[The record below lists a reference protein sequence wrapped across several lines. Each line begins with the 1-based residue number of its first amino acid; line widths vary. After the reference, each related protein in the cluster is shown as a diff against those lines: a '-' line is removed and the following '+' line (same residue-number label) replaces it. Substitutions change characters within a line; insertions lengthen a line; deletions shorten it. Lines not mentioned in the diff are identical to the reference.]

1 MRKVIHMNI
10 LCIGDVVG
18 PASVD
23 FLCRNLWKIRK
34 EYGISFVVA
43 NGENADLGNGLME
56 ATAKTLFQS
65 GVDVITSGNHIWQ
78 KSGIYTFLD
87 DCDTLLRPANY
98 PAENPGHGDVVVE
111 VDGLRVLV
119 VNVQGLVFMEPLA
132 SPFDTVDAILAKR
145 KGQYDLSIL
154 DIHAEATSEKA
165 ALAHYFDGRIDVI
178 CGTHTHVQTADERI
192 LPGGSGFITDL
203 GMCGVQNSALGVK
216 YDPIVRRLKTG
227 MPQRF
232 ELATGDITM
241 NSVIFVY
248 NQQNKK
254 IELVKRV
261 NFS

>member
-1 MRKVIHMNI
+1 MNI

-18 PASVD
+18 PQSVD
-23 FLCRNLWKIRK
+23 FISKNLWKIRR
-34 EYGISFVVA
+34 EYNVSLTVA
-43 NGENADLGNGLME
+43 NGENADLGNGLLE
-56 ATAKTLFQS
+56 NTAKTLMQS

-78 KSGIYTFLD
+78 KSGVYTFLD
-87 DCDTLLRPANY
+87 DCPNLLRPANY
-98 PAENPGHGDVVVE
+98 PATNPGNGWVIVE
-111 VDGLRVLV
+111 AEGLSVLV
-119 VNVQGLVFMEPLA
+119 INVQGLVFMESLA
-132 SPFDTVDAILAKR
+132 SPFDTVDAILEKNEG
-145 KGQYDLSIL
+145 KYDLAIL

-192 LPGGSGFITDL
+192 LPGGSAFITDL

-216 YDPIVRRLKTG
+216 YEPIIRRMRTG

-232 ELATGDITM
+232 ELATGNITM

-248 NQQNKK
+248 NEQNSKV
-254 IELVKRV
+254 ELVKRV

>member
-1 MRKVIHMNI
+1 MNI

-18 PASVD
+18 PQSVD
-23 FLCRNLWKIRK
+23 FISKNLWKIRR
-34 EYGISFVVA
+34 EYNVSLTVA
-43 NGENADLGNGLME
+43 NGENADLGNGLLE
-56 ATAKTLFQS
+56 NTAKTLMQS

-87 DCDTLLRPANY
+87 DCPNLLRPANY
-98 PAENPGHGDVVVE
+98 PATNPGHGWVIVE
-111 VDGLRVLV
+111 AEGLSVLV
-119 VNVQGLVFMEPLA
+119 INVQGLVFMEPLA
-132 SPFDTVDAILAKR
+132 SPFDTVDAILEKNEG
-145 KGQYDLSIL
+145 KYDLAIL

-192 LPGGSGFITDL
+192 LPGGSAFITDL

-216 YDPIVRRLKTG
+216 YEPIIRRMRTG

-232 ELATGDITM
+232 ELATGNITM

-248 NQQNKK
+248 NEQNSKV
-254 IELVKRV
+254 ELVKRV

>member
-1 MRKVIHMNI
+1 MNI

-18 PASVD
+18 PASVE

-34 EYGISFVVA
+34 EYGVSLTIA
-43 NGENADLGNGLME
+43 NGENADLGNGLLE
-56 ATAKTLFQS
+56 NTAKMLFQA

-78 KSGIYTFLD
+78 KSGIYPFLD
-87 DCDTLLRPANY
+87 DCEYLLRPANY
-98 PAENPGHGDVVVE
+98 PDTNPGHGSVIIE
-111 VDGLRVLV
+111 VDGLRALV
-119 VNVQGLVFMEPLA
+119 MNVQGLVFMEPLA
-132 SPFDTVDAILAKR
+132 SPFDTIDEILEKN
-145 KGQYDLSIL
+145 KGKYDLSIL

-165 ALAHYFDGRIDVI
+165 ALAHYFDGRIDVV

-192 LPGGSGFITDL
+192 LPGGTAFITDL

-216 YDPIVRRLKTG
+216 YEPIIRKMRTG

-232 ELATGDITM
+232 ELATGNIMM

-248 NQQNKK
+248 NQQNFKV
-254 IELVKRV
+254 ELVKRV